1 MRLVYSILIII
12 GTGIMTMGCG
22 VKEPQIPDDFSLSFD
37 WNTGALPPKYHYAYV
52 ITIGPGTQ
60 GEFEYSS
67 GYDSSGKSN
76 RWIAPLTLSEDALE
90 ELHRY
95 LENQDIFRTSWKTGR
110 GLIGGS
116 TTSLIITAYG
126 KEYQIPSISEL
137 KNADKILV
145 EEAMDMI
152 RGYVP
157 ESIWEE
163 MNDRQTRYE
172 ESYQD

>member
-1 MRLVYSILIII
+1 MRFIFSILIII
-12 GTGIMTMGCG
+12 GTGIISMGCG
-22 VKEPQIPDDFSLSFD
+22 AKESQIPDDFGLSFD
-37 WNTGALPPKYHYAYV
+37 WNTGALPPKYHYAYL
-52 ITIGPGTQ
+52 ITIGPDPQ

-76 RWIAPLTLSEDALE
+76 RWITHFTLSKDTAE
-90 ELHRY
+90 ELYTY
-95 LENQDIFRTSWKTGR
+95 LKNQDILRTSWKTGR

-116 TTSLIITAYG
+116 TTSMIITANG

-137 KNADKILV
+137 EDADKTLV
-145 EEAMDMI
+145 EEAMDVI

-157 ESIWEE
+157 DSIWEE
-163 MNDRQTRYE
+163 MNDRQLKYE

>member
-1 MRLVYSILIII
+1 
-12 GTGIMTMGCG
+12 MGCG
-22 VKEPQIPDDFSLSFD
+22 AKESQMPDDFGLSFN

-52 ITIGPGTQ
+52 ITIGPGPQ

-67 GYDSSGKSN
+67 GYESSGKSN
-76 RWIAPLTLSEDALE
+76 QWIAPFTLTKDELE
-90 ELHRY
+90 ELYLY
-95 LENQDIFRTSWKTGR
+95 LENQDAFRTSWKTGR

-116 TTSLIITAYG
+116 TTSLIITAYR
-126 KEYQIPSISEL
+126 KEYQIPSISKLED
-137 KNADKILV
+137 ADKILV
-145 EEAMDMI
+145 EEAMDVI

>member
-1 MRLVYSILIII
+1 M
-12 GTGIMTMGCG
+12 
-22 VKEPQIPDDFSLSFD
+22 PDDFGLSFD

-52 ITIGPGTQ
+52 ITIGPGPM

-76 RWIAPLTLSEDALE
+76 RWIAPFTLSEDALE
-90 ELHRY
+90 ELHKY

-126 KEYQIPSISEL
+126 KEYQTPNISEL
-137 KNADKILV
+137 KDADKILV

-157 ESIWEE
+157 ESI
-163 MNDRQTRYE
+163 
-172 ESYQD
+172 

>member
-1 MRLVYSILIII
+1 MRLIFSILIII
-12 GTGIMTMGCG
+12 GTGIITMGCEA
-22 VKEPQIPDDFSLSFD
+22 KESQMPDDFGLRFD

-52 ITIGPGTQ
+52 ITIGPGAQ
-60 GEFEYSS
+60 GKFEYSS

-76 RWIAPLTLSEDALE
+76 RWIAPFTLSKDTLE
-90 ELHRY
+90 ELYRY
-95 LENQDIFRTSWKTGR
+95 LKNQDILRTSWKTGR

-116 TTSLIITAYG
+116 TTSLIITANG

-137 KNADKILV
+137 EDADKTLV

-152 RGYVP
+152 RKYVP
-157 ESIWEE
+157 KSIWEE

-172 ESYQD
+172 ESYED

>member
-1 MRLVYSILIII
+1 MRFILSILLII
-12 GTGIMTMGCG
+12 GTGIVTTSCG
-22 VKEPQIPDDFSLSFD
+22 AKEIQMPDDFSLSFD
-37 WNTGALPPKYHYAYV
+37 WNTCALPPKYHYAYV
-52 ITIGPGTQ
+52 ITIGPGHQ
-60 GEFEYSS
+60 GEFEYVPDYDNS
-67 GYDSSGKSN
+67 GESN
-76 RWIAPLTLSEDALE
+76 RWITSFSLSKDALE
-90 ELHRY
+90 ELYTY
-95 LENQDIFRTSWKTGR
+95 LKGQDIFRASWKTGR

-137 KNADKILV
+137 EDADRILV
-145 EEAMDMI
+145 EEAMDLI

-163 MNDRQTRYE
+163 MNDRQTQYE

>member
-1 MRLVYSILIII
+1 MRFVFSILLII
-12 GTGIMTMGCG
+12 GTGIMAMGCG
-22 VKEPQIPDDFSLSFD
+22 AKEPQVQADFSLIFE
-37 WNTGALPPKYHYAYV
+37 WTTGALPPKYHYAYV

-76 RWIAPLTLSEDALE
+76 RWIAPFTLSEDALE

-95 LENQDIFRTSWKTGR
+95 LENQDIFRTSWTTGR

-126 KEYQIPSISEL
+126 KEYQSRVSV
-137 KNADKILV
+137 N
-145 EEAMDMI
+145 
-152 RGYVP
+152 
-157 ESIWEE
+157 
-163 MNDRQTRYE
+163 
-172 ESYQD
+172 

>member
-1 MRLVYSILIII
+1 MRFIFSILVII

-22 VKEPQIPDDFSLSFD
+22 AKQSQMPDDFGLSFD

-52 ITIGPGTQ
+52 ITIGPGAQ

-76 RWIAPLTLSEDALE
+76 RWIAPFTLSKDTLE
-90 ELHRY
+90 ELYRY
-95 LENQDIFRTSWKTGR
+95 LKNQGILRTSWKTGR

-116 TTSLIITAYG
+116 TTSLIITANG

-137 KNADKILV
+137 EDADKTLV
-145 EEAMDMI
+145 EEAMDKI

-172 ESYQD
+172 KSYED

>member
-1 MRLVYSILIII
+1 MRFIFSILLII
-12 GTGIMTMGCG
+12 GTGIMTIGCEA
-22 VKEPQIPDDFSLSFD
+22 KESQIPDDFGLSFN
-37 WNTGALPPKYHYAYV
+37 WNTGALPPKYHYAYG

-60 GEFEYSS
+60 GEFEYIPGYTSS
-67 GYDSSGKSN
+67 GESN
-76 RWIAPLTLSEDALE
+76 QWITSFSLSKDALE
-90 ELHRY
+90 ELYKY
-95 LENQDIFRTSWKTGR
+95 LKNQDIFRAGWKTEH

-126 KEYQIPSISEL
+126 KEYQIPSISKLED
-137 KNADKILV
+137 AEKILV
-145 EEAMDMI
+145 EEAMDVI

>member
-1 MRLVYSILIII
+1 MRFVFSILLII

-22 VKEPQIPDDFSLSFD
+22 AKEPQVPDDFSLSFD

-76 RWIAPLTLSEDALE
+76 RWIAPFTLSEDALE
-90 ELHRY
+90 ELYRY

-116 TTSLIITAYG
+116 TTNLIITANG

-137 KNADKILV
+137 KDTDKILV
-145 EEAMDMI
+145 ESAMDNI